1 MNSKKRR
8 EKKKEDKKEKVVRVA
23 PSLRCERAPYYLTTL
38 VKTILKKTQNVT

>member
-8 EKKKEDKKEKVVRVA
+8 EKNKEDKKEKVGRDS
-23 PSLRCERAPYYLTTL
+23 PSLRCEHAPYYLITF

>member
-8 EKKKEDKKEKVVRVA
+8 EKKKEDKKEKVVRVG
-23 PSLRCERAPYYLTTL
+23 PYYLTTL